1 MAQNYTCVCPIS
13 IQAWHGQCTCF
24 YYFFFNYILILASG
38 VVERTC
44 GSNGVDCF
52 NTCNQMEGPRT
63 ERLAIFTGS
72 NPRAQAEQ
80 YCADAKA
87 EDSSSRS
94 GYCFTHVTSNIFP

>member
-1 MAQNYTCVCPIS
+1 MQRIIS
-13 IQAWHGQCTCF
+13 NFSYQMLF
-24 YYFFFNYILILASG
+24 ILARG

-80 YCADAKA
+80 YCAEAKA

-94 GYCFTHVTSNIFP
+94 G